1 MKDWRSQNFDF
12 LGKNFWRN
20 ALALKSKKVQ
30 GIFAETFILTLS
42 FSAVLVCKSVS
53 QICLVCLTQVIKG
66 FHQSSLCWFHGHNQ
80 RFTKYLGQNLKIP
93 KTETQL
99 CRSKSNDYNDSNI
112 FLTLENRFTFML
124 VKQKTWKNIFNTNNK
139 LSQDL
144 TQKPIMIFK
153 TTVNRINL
161 WRYLIICCFD
171 WNTGV
176 FQQTVVVRVY
186 YIFKDDIEK

>member
-1 MKDWRSQNFDF
+1 M
-12 LGKNFWRN
+12 
-20 ALALKSKKVQ
+20 
-30 GIFAETFILTLS
+30 FAETFILTLS

-53 QICLVCLTQVIKG
+53 QICLVCFTQG

-80 RFTKYLGQNLKIP
+80 RFTKYLGQNLKFP
-93 KTETQL
+93 KTETRF
-99 CRSKSNDYNDSNI
+99 CRWKSNDYNDSNI
-112 FLTLENRFTFML
+112 FLTLENRCTFML
-124 VKQKTWKNIFNTNNK
+124 VKQKAWKNIFNTDSK
-139 LSQDL
+139 LSEDL
-144 TQKPIMIFK
+144 TQKQIMIFK